1 MIDLNNPA
9 DRTEFIDILA
19 TAGIMFLGS
28 IALIVT
34 FFCF

>member
-9 DRTEFIDILA
+9 DRAEFWDILA
-19 TAGIMFLGS
+19 TGGIMFLGA